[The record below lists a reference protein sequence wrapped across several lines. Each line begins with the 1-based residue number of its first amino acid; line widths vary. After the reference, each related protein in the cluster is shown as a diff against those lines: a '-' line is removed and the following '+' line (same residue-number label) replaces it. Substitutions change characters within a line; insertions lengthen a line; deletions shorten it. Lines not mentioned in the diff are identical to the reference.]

1 MANDTDITFTIGLN
15 TSPADK
21 DIAEF
26 QKLLKHNDKINTL
39 NTLRS
44 NASSSY
50 SSLMNAGKWVRSGD
64 AYEVQDY
71 ERMLRQQASRIRG
84 LDRTLRQSFTISPRE
99 FTLKGDSY
107 YNMPPAVIGRAQAAY
122 NNYAFRRDAFNNMM
136 GRAGQNIL
144 ALPAP
149 KITLEDIELNEF
161 ANRLNGN
168 GGGNEFEERNLQ
180 KLSLLSELKKASFD
194 FTNAE
199 SDEERKD
206 AI

>member
-64 AYEVQDY
+64 AY
-71 ERMLRQQASRIRG
+71 
-84 LDRTLRQSFTISPRE
+84 
-99 FTLKGDSY
+99 
-107 YNMPPAVIGRAQAAY
+107 
-122 NNYAFRRDAFNNMM
+122 
-136 GRAGQNIL
+136 
-144 ALPAP
+144 
-149 KITLEDIELNEF
+149 
-161 ANRLNGN
+161 
-168 GGGNEFEERNLQ
+168 
-180 KLSLLSELKKASFD
+180 
-194 FTNAE
+194 
-199 SDEERKD
+199 
-206 AI
+206 